1 MTNKQI
7 LVLNKIVEITDA
19 LTEVAF
25 AGLYPEAIRSIG
37 QRYPAVIVRD
47 GDEDAPQYN
56 AGQQVIYNYA
66 VDVIL
71 HHEQRLGITRIE
83 DVLAVQ
89 NKIITAVITDLS
101 LSGLVH
107 NITGHSVT
115 KGENQSVLPDT
126 GAGFQGEITA
136 RVITFNLQ
144 ISDTRS

>member
-19 LTEVAF
+19 ITEVAF

-71 HHEQRLGITRIE
+71 HPQRPASPDEMSWCRI
-83 DVLAVQ
+83 
-89 NKIITAVITDLS
+89 
-101 LSGLVH
+101 
-107 NITGHSVT
+107 
-115 KGENQSVLPDT
+115 
-126 GAGFQGEITA
+126 
-136 RVITFNLQ
+136 
-144 ISDTRS
+144 RS